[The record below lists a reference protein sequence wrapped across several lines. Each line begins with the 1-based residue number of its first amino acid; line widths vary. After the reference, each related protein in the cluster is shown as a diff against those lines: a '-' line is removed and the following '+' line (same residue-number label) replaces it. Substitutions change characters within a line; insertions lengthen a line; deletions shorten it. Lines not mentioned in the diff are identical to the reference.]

1 MLYMY
6 FYLISPFRHDVN
18 SVVQRRDLKFEVIR
32 QLAQGHICRKWQA
45 GQRHIP
51 LAPEPLP
58 LTPRELNNGKKIP
71 EAVVGEGKVVGGGT
85 TGTGKMLGDVM
96 RLGEEGSSRTVASCV
111 QIGHELRWSWWEG
124 QLT

>member
-6 FYLISPFRHDVN
+6 FYLISSFRHDVN
-18 SVVQRRDLKFEVIR
+18 SVVQRRNLKFEVIR

-45 GQRHIP
+45 GLHHIP

-71 EAVVGEGKVVGGGT
+71 EAVVGERVRAGLLEEG
-85 TGTGKMLGDVM
+85 
-96 RLGEEGSSRTVASCV
+96 RLGQGKCWVT
-111 QIGHELRWSWWEG
+111 
-124 QLT
+124 